1 MNKIWIIF
9 CLCLFVGAPLAAQEY
24 TVVHGER
31 QFADLGNWGAY
42 SGGEMTLGL
51 GVAQSPSGPK
61 GGGDYTKPGA
71 VLGAAALVDMLP
83 FLSSGAE
90 YNYAAFRTPAAVRGT
105 EYTLQTQEVFG
116 LFKFKW
122 NVAKNFRVY
131 APLGVGGAWLRLT
144 RRQAGEESFR
154 DKWAVAATAG
164 AGVEVDLSPTYF
176 IGAEY
181 RYVLPFIQTADLDP
195 ANGSSRYLQM
205 HHFFVRIGKRF
216 F

>member
-9 CLCLFVGAPLAAQEY
+9 CLCVFLGAPLAAQEY

-31 QFADLGNWGAY
+31 QFANLGNWGAY

-51 GVAQSPSGPK
+51 GMAQSPSGPK
-61 GGGDYTKPGA
+61 GGGDYTKTGA
-71 VLGAAALVDMLP
+71 VLGAAALVDMTP
-83 FLSSGAE
+83 FLTTGAE
-90 YNYAAFRTPAAVRGT
+90 YNYAAFRTPAATRGT

-122 NVAKNFRVY
+122 KLSERCRLY
-131 APLGVGGAWLRLT
+131 APLGVGAAWLRLT

-164 AGVEVDLSPTYF
+164 AGVEVDISPTYF

-195 ANGSSRYLQM
+195 TNGTSRYLQM